1 MSRLSEYHSL
11 FDIRRAVWDTD
22 EEAVTF
28 TRSADDIA
36 LSEIH
41 HTGARGPVDMTF
53 AAKQRWLKAIEYFH
67 EIGKGWTDIF
77 YHVFVFA
84 DGEIWEGRDIRRTS
98 QGNIGTAV
106 TVHIPGNNPAITPAQ
121 RASLMKVLRWAG
133 PLIRDHQ
140 GRPADTFCAGDNVRA
155 ELASLRAELE
165 NIMSSLLPEDLGTHV
180 DAIEA
185 ESKGFLHNN
194 QPDRAASRSVVGV
207 VANRVDNAS
216 RERDAE
222 AQAAIASLKS
232 RITVIENQIESLA
245 QATGPYPSMDEIIA
259 EVVRRL
265 EE

>member
-11 FDIRRAVWDTD
+11 FDVRRAVWDTD
-22 EEAVTF
+22 EEPVTF

-41 HTGARGPVDMTF
+41 HTGARGPVAMTF
-53 AAKQRWLKAIEYFH
+53 AAKQRWLRAIEYFH

-106 TVHIPGNNPAITPAQ
+106 TVHIPGDNPVVTAAQ
-121 RASLMKVLRWAG
+121 RASLMRVLRWAG
-133 PLIRDHQ
+133 PMVRDHK
-140 GRPADTFCAGDNVRA
+140 GRPASTFCAGDNVRA
-155 ELASLRAELE
+155 ILNSLRAELE
-165 NIMSSLLPEDLGTHV
+165 QISMALGPENLGNHV

-185 ESKGFLHNN
+185 ESKGFLHNDE
-194 QPDRAASRSVVGV
+194 PDRPASRSVVGV

-216 RERDAE
+216 RDRDAE

-232 RITVIENQIESLA
+232 RVAVIETQIEALA